1 MTYSISQV
9 SRMTKLT
16 PYTLRYY
23 DREGLLPFVGR
34 SDSGIR
40 QFTEHDLEMISLIC
54 CLKST
59 GMPVKQIRQF
69 IDWYAEGD
77 GTIELRR
84 AMLHEHRTQITR
96 QIEDLQHNLSK
107 IEHKVRLYDAACA
120 GRDTE
125 DDICVRSKAEQ
136 PALA

>member
-23 DREGLLPFVGR
+23 DREGLLPFVSR

-40 QFTEHDLEMISLIC
+40 VFTEHDLEMISLIC

-77 GTIELRR
+77 GTLAERR
-84 AMLHEHRTQITR
+84 AMLLEHRRQITQ

-107 IEHKVRLYDAACA
+107 LEKKINCYNEACA
-120 GRDTE
+120 GRGLPQDP
-125 DDICVRSKAEQ
+125 CVRIQSK
-136 PALA
+136 

>member
-9 SRMTKLT
+9 SQLTKLT

-40 QFTEHDLEMISLIC
+40 VFTEHDVEMLGLIC

-77 GTIELRR
+77 DTLEWRR
-84 AMLHEHRTQITR
+84 DMLLEHRQLITA
-96 QIEDLQHNLSK
+96 QIEELQHNLAK
-107 IEHKVRLYDAACA
+107 LDRKVHCYDEACA
-120 GRDTE
+120 GKGDPN
-125 DDICVRSKAEQ
+125 DPCVHSSAR
-136 PALA
+136 

>member
-1 MTYSISQV
+1 MTYTISQV
-9 SRMTKLT
+9 SKLTRLT

-40 QFTEHDLEMISLIC
+40 MFTEHDLEMLGLIC

-77 GTIELRR
+77 NTIGKRR
-84 AMLHEHRTQITR
+84 DMLLEHRSLITS
-96 QIEDLQHNLSK
+96 QIEELQRNLTK
-107 IEHKVRLYDAACA
+107 LDKKVQCYDAACS
-120 GRDTE
+120 GSGDPN
-125 DDICVRSKAEQ
+125 DICVHIPSK
-136 PALA
+136 

>member
-40 QFTEHDLEMISLIC
+40 VFTEHDLEMISLIC

-77 GTIELRR
+77 ETIGQRR
-84 AMLHEHRTQITR
+84 AMLQEHRLQITQ
-96 QIEDLQHNLSK
+96 QIKDLQQNLGK
-107 IEHKVRLYDAACA
+107 LDKKLKCYEEACA
-120 GRDTE
+120 KQGLPADP
-125 DDICVRSKAEQ
+125 CVRGSAK
-136 PALA
+136 

>member
-40 QFTEHDLEMISLIC
+40 MFTEHDLEMISLIC

-77 GTIELRR
+77 GTIGQRR
-84 AMLHEHRTQITR
+84 AMLLEHRRQITQ
-96 QIEDLQHNLSK
+96 QIEDLQQNLGKLDKK
-107 IEHKVRLYDAACA
+107 IKCYEEACI
-120 GRDTE
+120 GQGLPNDH
-125 DDICVRSKAEQ
+125 CQRSSAE
-136 PALA
+136 